1 MFFEIREFRNVTVA
15 SPVAQIA
22 RVAYRDACREEVA
35 VTVVGMLRIII
46 VGADSNIRAE
56 LESVLLRVGVREVDV
71 RSDSGEHAPSE
82 PGLVDVAFLDARL
95 PSERARYWFQAL
107 PGTTRVVVLGSG
119 ASRAEVFRLAQEGAH
134 DYLEPPFADEDIR
147 RCVAEKPDRERRLRG
162 VARCLV
168 GEVSLKDA
176 QQRVRV
182 AMLDEA
188 LQACCGSRRSAARL
202 LGVTRPAVQRML
214 RERPLKLPD

>member
-1 MFFEIREFRNVTVA
+1 MTSGIGA
-15 SPVAQIA
+15 L
-22 RVAYRDACREEVA
+22 RVLIISDDPS
-35 VTVVGMLRIII
+35 LR
-46 VGADSNIRAE
+46 AD
-56 LESVLLRVGVREVDV
+56 LESVLQRVGVQQAVALGEAL
-71 RSDSGEHAPSE
+71 DSTSRDQ
-82 PGLVDVAFLDARL
+82 GLVEVAFFDARI
-95 PSERARYWFQAL
+95 SSARARRWLQGL
-107 PGTTRVVVLGSG
+107 PGTARIVVLGSG

-134 DYLEPPFADEDIR
+134 DYLESPFADEDVV
-147 RCVAEKPDRERRLRG
+147 RCIAEKPDRDRRLRG

-214 RERPLKLPD
+214 RERPVASENDRGD